1 MMFSATLR
9 HVGLSVALLIALAL
23 AGAGWAQSSSQ
34 REARLLTG
42 PMTERP
48 IAVSCTTVVIEA
60 CKERARAACADRC
73 NGTSDQDVRACA
85 VCRLENA
92 DRCMSSCK

>member
-1 MMFSATLR
+1 MFGATLR
-9 HVGLSVALLIALAL
+9 QVRLYVAVLIALTA

-34 REARLLTG
+34 REARLLIG

-48 IAVSCTTVVIEA
+48 IAVTCSNVVVEA
-60 CKERARAACADRC
+60 CKDRARAACADRC
-73 NGTSDQDVRACA
+73 NGTSDQDVRTCA
-85 VCRLENA
+85 VCRLESA